1 MEIAREGLEYIQK
14 RENFWSEMGSMKNS
28 LIKH

>member
-14 RENFWSEMGSMKNS
+14 RENFWSQMGYMKNPE
-28 LIKH
+28 K